1 MTALLASVRSYDEAF
16 DAAQAGAELID
27 LKEPRDG
34 ALGGVPVD
42 EIARIVRALRAHYP
56 VKPISAAIG
65 DVPTE
70 ALDDISMRVIDV
82 GATGVDYVKVGV
94 TPGPA
99 ARRCLTQL
107 AGLPATVVPV
117 LLCDEGVDAELAE
130 YAAELGFA
138 GVMFDTASKN
148 GRTLFDC
155 VDMATLA
162 RCLGVI
168 GAHGSMTGVA
178 GSLGWAQLAQ
188 IHALA
193 PDFAGFRTALCAEGR
208 AARLDPKHV
217 AQWANALHHA
227 PHEAH
232 PA

>member
-27 LKEPRDG
+27 LKEPAEG

-56 VKPISAAIG
+56 VKPISATIG
-65 DVPTE
+65 DVPTG
-70 ALDDISMRVIDV
+70 ALDDISARVIGVSD
-82 GATGVDYVKVGV
+82 AGVDYVKVGV
-94 TPGPA
+94 TPGLD

-107 AGLPATVVPV
+107 ANLPATVVPV
-117 LLCDEGVDAELAE
+117 LLCDEGVDVDLAA

-138 GVMFDTASKN
+138 GVMFDTASKD

-155 VDMATLA
+155 VDLPTLT
-162 RCLGVI
+162 RCLSVI
-168 GAHGSMTGVA
+168 RSHGAMTGVA

-188 IHALA
+188 IQTLA

-208 AARLDPKHV
+208 MTRLDPKHV
-217 AQWANALHHA
+217 AQWADALHRA
-227 PHEAH
+227 PHETQTA
-232 PA
+232 